1 MSYPTPPFA
10 YVADTNIVLWALQNS
25 PRLSSA
31 ASAALQQAEA
41 ANSPVYVSAVSLVE
55 IRYLIE
61 KGRFTEKDYRQI
73 MQALSDPAVM
83 LTPIALDLPIAD
95 AIAQIPRAT
104 VPDMPDRIIAATALA
119 LGLPLISADTEIR
132 KLTNIAVIW

>member
-41 ANSPVYVSAVSLVE
+41 VSSPVYVSAVSLVE

-61 KGRFTEKDYRQI
+61 KGRFTENDYRRI
-73 MQALSDPAVM
+73 IQALNDPAVM
-83 LTPIALDLPIAD
+83 LTPIALDLLIAD

-119 LGLPLISADTEIR
+119 LSLPLISADAEIR
-132 KLTNIAVIW
+132 KLANITIIW